1 MQRSKTAKTAT
12 YGCVEHCRVAGQ
24 LLPQTHLQKRVC
36 ILTDCPQELFVY
48 LGEQLS
54 LGRDATPHG
63 GGVGAVANIE
73 VQ

>member
-1 MQRSKTAKTAT
+1 MAT

-24 LLPQTHLQKRVC
+24 LLPQTHLQKCVC
-36 ILTDCPQELFVY
+36 ILADCPQQLFVY

-63 GGVGAVANIE
+63 GAVGAVTHIE